1 MLMLML
7 VMVMGDN
14 DSSVP
19 GRHDQ
24 SISGR
29 SALAVQEVRGGGGT
43 LCGTKSRCLETRCRW
58 EAEVRGVWKLGMEG
72 GTPWEVP

>member
-29 SALAVQEVRGGGGT
+29 SALAVQEVRGG
-43 LCGTKSRCLETRCRW
+43 
-58 EAEVRGVWKLGMEG
+58 EG
-72 GTPWEVP
+72 GDAVRDEESLSRDAL